1 MKYYFHN
8 DKMLIQ
14 HVSETKR
21 ALEKGGGITYR
32 RTKITL
38 SNAIGKA
45 VICKAD
51 KICIGIVYKVKMPD
65 FLMKGNTLLKRI
77 MMMIGKD
84 IIRGGIL

>member
-1 MKYYFHN
+1 M
-8 DKMLIQ
+8 
-14 HVSETKR
+14 
-21 ALEKGGGITYR
+21 
-32 RTKITL
+32 
-38 SNAIGKA
+38 
-45 VICKAD
+45 ICKAD